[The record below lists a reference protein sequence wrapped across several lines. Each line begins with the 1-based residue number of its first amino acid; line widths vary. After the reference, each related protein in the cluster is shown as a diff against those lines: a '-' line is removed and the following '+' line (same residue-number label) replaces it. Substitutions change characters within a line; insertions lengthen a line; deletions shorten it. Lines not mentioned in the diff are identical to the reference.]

1 MVWSIWVMDFPQ
13 AAAAGR
19 EHERITGVGAAPQSY
34 GPDLGNPAEGVSV
47 ESPRAEGCAFRPV
60 SDIMTS
66 TPVPRSDT
74 APRWTWLPKPGTWK
88 YYALLGAV
96 GILVLGPLGGL
107 AASYMNFSLGFF
119 VGGQVLAGILGSTV
133 TFGYGAQGRHGANFI
148 QTTAASVA
156 GMSGMAVVIQAMV
169 WLGLPQPPIW
179 QLILYMLC
187 IGMFGVGVGM
197 LYTPI
202 LVDRLQLK
210 FPSGLAVANILR
222 ALTDPEL
229 LKQSVTRLFGG
240 MALGVIGGIGA
251 SKSAFLSAIDLS
263 TSTFGA
269 GMIVG
274 ARIGI
279 AAIVGGLVGWA
290 MIPYFVSIGWLQPGD
305 PFRKITFLIALG
317 MIMGAALIDV
327 SLILFRAYQRA
338 RQRAAK
344 VEQEDWKRTN
354 FRRLI
359 LWVLFWGVGI
369 VVTGSQVLH
378 QPVGYLVMAVLLVFL
393 FAIVNGISLGMV
405 DSTPISSAFVVTV
418 ILMAAVGLR
427 DPTIGM
433 MAGTVLLV
441 SVAEASDM
449 QQDRS
454 TGWRLGTNRTIQ
466 FRFQVAG
473 IVMGAIMAVV
483 FAKLF
488 LNAYPVLL
496 LVQTTLPA
504 DQQPERWTSA
514 MTYKFVGVLRSLTE
528 DKPYQRTAIWVGV
541 ALGFATEV
549 LRKLIKSRPKYM
561 QFANASRVGF
571 ASDFLLDAVVLPSPY
586 ASSFGGFVNLPTST
600 WFAAGGVF
608 ASLANSLAKRKQEK
622 VALPAD
628 MSTTS
633 LVGGGLIAGDA
644 LAALGLGI
652 AGLLATVFG

>member
-1 MVWSIWVMDFPQ
+1 M
-13 AAAAGR
+13 
-19 EHERITGVGAAPQSY
+19 
-34 GPDLGNPAEGVSV
+34 
-47 ESPRAEGCAFRPV
+47 PRRDA
-60 SDIMTS
+60 
-66 TPVPRSDT
+66 
-74 APRWTWLPKPGTWK
+74 APRWAWLPKPGTWK

-107 AASYMNFSLGFF
+107 AASFMNFSLGFF

-133 TFGYGAQGRHGANFI
+133 TFGYGAQGRHGANYI

-156 GMSGMAVVIQAMV
+156 GMSAMAVVIQAMV
-169 WLGLPQPPIW
+169 WLGLPQPPLW

-229 LKQSVTRLFGG
+229 LRRSVVRLFGG
-240 MALGVIGGIGA
+240 MALGIAGGIGA
-251 SKSAFLSAIDLS
+251 AKTALLGAIELS

-279 AAIVGGLVGWA
+279 AALVGGLVGWA
-290 MIPYFVSIGWLQPGD
+290 MIPYFVSIGWLNPGE

-327 SLILFRAYQRA
+327 SLILFRAYRRA

-344 VEQEDWKRTN
+344 PVEPEDWKRTN
-354 FRRLI
+354 FRRLVA
-359 LWVLFWGVGI
+359 WVVFWGIGI
-369 VVTGSQVLH
+369 VVVGSQVLH
-378 QPVGYLVMAVLLVFL
+378 QPVGYLVFAVILVFV
-393 FAIVNGISLGMV
+393 FAMVNGISVGMV
-405 DSTPISSAFVVTV
+405 DQNPISSAFVVTV
-418 ILMAAVGLR
+418 ILMAALGLK
-427 DPTIGM
+427 DPTIGL
-433 MAGTVLLV
+433 MAATVLLV
-441 SVAEASDM
+441 STSEACDM

-473 IVMGAIMAVV
+473 IVMGAIMAVI
-483 FAKLF
+483 FAELF
-488 LNAYPVLL
+488 MSAYPVLKL
-496 LVQTTLPA
+496 DQTTLPA
-504 DQQPERWTSA
+504 DQQPDKWSSA
-514 MTYKFVGVLRSLTE
+514 MTYKFVGVLRSLTD
-528 DKPYQRTAIWVGV
+528 DKPYQRTAIWIGV
-541 ALGFATEV
+541 AIGFATET
-549 LRKLIKSRPKYM
+549 LRKVIKSRAAYKK
-561 QFANASRVGF
+561 FVAASRTGF
-571 ASDFLLDAVVLPSPY
+571 ATDFLLDAVVLPSPY

-600 WFAAGGVF
+600 WFAAGGVV
-608 ASLANSLAKRKQEK
+608 ASIANSMPKRKDQAA
-622 VALPAD
+622 ALPED
-628 MSTTS
+628 MSTAS

-644 LAALGLGI
+644 LAALGLGV

>member
-1 MVWSIWVMDFPQ
+1 M
-13 AAAAGR
+13 
-19 EHERITGVGAAPQSY
+19 
-34 GPDLGNPAEGVSV
+34 
-47 ESPRAEGCAFRPV
+47 PRRDA
-60 SDIMTS
+60 
-66 TPVPRSDT
+66 
-74 APRWTWLPKPGTWK
+74 APRWAWLPKPGTWK

-96 GILVLGPLGGL
+96 GILILGPLGGL
-107 AASYMNFSLGFF
+107 AASFMNFSLGFF

-133 TFGYGAQGRHGANFI
+133 TFGYGAQGRHGANYI

-156 GMSGMAVVIQAMV
+156 GMSAMAVVIQAMV
-169 WLGLPQPPIW
+169 WLGLPQPPLW

-229 LKQSVTRLFGG
+229 LRRSVVRLFGG
-240 MALGVIGGIGA
+240 MALGIAGGIGA
-251 SKSAFLSAIDLS
+251 AKTALLGAIELS

-279 AAIVGGLVGWA
+279 AALVGGLVGWA
-290 MIPYFVSIGWLQPGD
+290 MIPYFVSIGWLNPGE

-327 SLILFRAYQRA
+327 SLILFRAYRRA

-344 VEQEDWKRTN
+344 PVEPEDWKRTN
-354 FRRLI
+354 FRRLVA
-359 LWVLFWGVGI
+359 WVVFWGIGI
-369 VVTGSQVLH
+369 VVVGSQVLH
-378 QPVGYLVMAVLLVFL
+378 QPVGYVVFAVLLVFV
-393 FAIVNGISLGMV
+393 FAMVNGISVGMV
-405 DSTPISSAFVVTV
+405 DQNPISSAFVVTV
-418 ILMAAVGLR
+418 ILMAALGLK
-427 DPTIGM
+427 DPTIGL
-433 MAGTVLLV
+433 MAATVLLV
-441 SVAEASDM
+441 STSEACDM

-483 FAKLF
+483 FADLF
-488 LNAYPVLL
+488 MSAYPVLKL
-496 LVQTTLPA
+496 DQTTLPA
-504 DQQPERWTSA
+504 DQQPDKWSSA
-514 MTYKFVGVLRSLTE
+514 MTYKFVGVLRSLTD
-528 DKPYQRTAIWVGV
+528 DKPYQRTAIWIGV
-541 ALGFATEV
+541 AIGFATEI
-549 LRKLIKSRPKYM
+549 LRKVIKSRAAYKK
-561 QFANASRVGF
+561 FVTASRTGF
-571 ASDFLLDAVVLPSPY
+571 ATDFLLDAVALPSPY

-600 WFAAGGVF
+600 WFAAGGVV
-608 ASLANSLAKRKQEK
+608 ASIANSMPKRKDEAA
-622 VALPAD
+622 ALPED
-628 MSTTS
+628 MSTAS

-644 LAALGLGI
+644 LAALGLGV

>member
-1 MVWSIWVMDFPQ
+1 MS
-13 AAAAGR
+13 
-19 EHERITGVGAAPQSY
+19 
-34 GPDLGNPAEGVSV
+34 
-47 ESPRAEGCAFRPV
+47 SPPIALV
-60 SDIMTS
+60 K
-66 TPVPRSDT
+66 T
-74 APRWTWLPKPGTWK
+74 APRWTWLPAIGTWK

-96 GILVLGPLGGL
+96 GILILGPLGGV

-156 GMSGMAVVIQAMV
+156 GMSGMAVVIQAMT

-179 QLILYMLC
+179 SLILYMLC

-202 LVDRLQLK
+202 LVDRLQLT

-222 ALTDPEL
+222 ALTDPVL
-229 LKQSVTRLFGG
+229 LKQSVSRLFGG
-240 MALGVIGGIGA
+240 MALGIAGGIGA
-251 SKSAFLSAIDLS
+251 AKTAWLGAIDLS

-279 AAIVGGLVGWA
+279 AALTGGLIGWA
-290 MIPYFVSIGWLQPGD
+290 MIPYFVSIGWLNEGE

-327 SLILFRAYQRA
+327 SLILYRAYLRA
-338 RQRAAK
+338 RERTAK
-344 VEQEDWKRTN
+344 PVEQEDWKRTN
-354 FRRLI
+354 MRRLI
-359 LWVLFWGVGI
+359 AWVVFWAVAI
-369 VVTGSQVLH
+369 VVTGSQLLN
-378 QPVGYLVMAVLLVFL
+378 QPVGYLVFAVVLVFI
-393 FAIVNGISLGMV
+393 FAMVNGISVGIV
-405 DSTPISSAFVVTV
+405 DQNPISSAFVVTV
-418 ILMAAVGLR
+418 ILMAAIGLK
-427 DPTIGM
+427 DPTIGL
-433 MAGTVLLV
+433 MAATVLLV
-441 SVAEASDM
+441 STSEACDM

-488 LNAYPVLL
+488 MNAYPVLQL
-496 LVQTTLPA
+496 DQTALPA
-504 DQQPERWTSA
+504 DQQPANWTSA
-514 MTYKFVGVLRSLTE
+514 MTYKFVGVLRSLTD
-528 DKPYQRTAIWVGV
+528 DKPYQRTAIWIGV
-541 ALGFATEV
+541 AIGFATE
-549 LRKLIKSRPKYM
+549 LARKLIK
-561 QFANASRVGF
+561 ANTRYQRFTNSGRVGF
-571 ASDFLLDAVVLPSPY
+571 SADFVLDAVVLPSPY
-586 ASSFGGFVNLPTST
+586 ASSFGGFVNLMTST
-600 WFAAGGVF
+600 WFAAGGAL
-608 ASLANSLAKRKQEK
+608 ASFINSLPKRKDARD
-622 VALPAD
+622 ALPED

>member
-1 MVWSIWVMDFPQ
+1 
-13 AAAAGR
+13 
-19 EHERITGVGAAPQSY
+19 
-34 GPDLGNPAEGVSV
+34 
-47 ESPRAEGCAFRPV
+47 
-60 SDIMTS
+60 MTS
-66 TPVPRSDT
+66 TSIPLKE
-74 APRWTWLPKPGTWK
+74 AAQRWAWLPTIGTWK

-96 GILVLGPLGGL
+96 GILVLGPLGGV

-133 TFGYGAQGRHGANFI
+133 TFGYGAQGRHGANYI

-156 GMSGMAVVIQAMV
+156 GMSAMAVVIQAMT
-169 WLGLPQPPIW
+169 WLGLPQPPMW

-202 LVDRLQLK
+202 LVDRLQLT

-222 ALTDPEL
+222 ALTDPVL
-229 LKQSVTRLFGG
+229 LRQSVTRLFGG
-240 MALGVIGGIGA
+240 MALGIAGGIGA
-251 SKSAFLSAIDLS
+251 AKTAFLGAIDLS

-279 AAIVGGLVGWA
+279 AAIVGGLVSWA
-290 MIPYFVSIGWLQPGD
+290 LIPYFVSIGWLKAGE

-327 SLILFRAYQRA
+327 SLILFRAYRRA
-338 RQRAAK
+338 RERTGAK
-344 VEQEDWKRTN
+344 PVEQEDWKRIN
-354 FRRLI
+354 MRMLVV
-359 LWVLFWGVGI
+359 WVVFWGIGI

-378 QPVGYLVMAVLLVFL
+378 QPVGYLVFAVLLVFV
-393 FAIVNGISLGMV
+393 FAMVNGISVGMV
-405 DSTPISSAFVVTV
+405 DQNPISSAFVVTV
-418 ILMAAVGLR
+418 ILMAAIGLK
-427 DPTIGM
+427 DPTIGL
-433 MAGTVLLV
+433 MAATVLLV
-441 SVAEASDM
+441 STAEACDM

-454 TGWRLGTNRTIQ
+454 TGWRLGTNRIIQ

-488 LNAYPVLL
+488 MSAYPVLL
-496 LVQTTLPA
+496 LDQTTLPA
-504 DQQPERWTSA
+504 DQQPDRWTSA
-514 MTYKFVGVLRSLTE
+514 MTYKFVGALRSLTE
-528 DKPYQRTAIWVGV
+528 DKPYQRTAIWIGV
-541 ALGFATEV
+541 AIGFAMEL
-549 LRKLIKSRPKYM
+549 LRKIIKSRAAYQK
-561 QFANASRVGF
+561 FVKSGKVGF
-571 ASDFLLDAVVLPSPY
+571 STDFLLDAVVLPSPY
-586 ASSFGGFVNLPTST
+586 ASSFGGFVNLLTSA

-608 ASLANSLAKRKQEK
+608 ASFVNSLPRDKDKAP
-622 VALPAD
+622 ALPED

-652 AGLLATVFG
+652 AGLLATLFA